1 MRATAATA
9 SMTLRPANFPAVF
22 WRPRPAGISARPA
35 AIATVAAVA
44 AALLLAGCAAPPPS
58 PSPSETV
65 TTTDAAGGY
74 YGGDRPPARLPVDPA
89 TVADAV
95 PRAEPLSAL
104 GNRPYTALGKRY
116 QPLPSAA
123 GYVARGTASWYG
135 QKFHGRR
142 TSSGE
147 IYDMFAMTA
156 AHPVLPLPSFV
167 RVTRLDNGQSVVVR
181 VNDRGPFLHGRIIDL
196 SYIAA
201 HKLGIAARGTGR
213 VEVRA
218 LTPAAGGAVSGGGAI
233 SGGAAVAAADAAA
246 PARKFLLQV
255 GAYSDSANARRMRE
269 RLESA
274 GYPVAVRAGAAGA
287 RPLYR
292 VRVGPFPN
300 PAAARATRQALE
312 TLLQSPV
319 ALVSE

>member
-1 MRATAATA
+1 MTVNSAGFFGAKFSPRAAA
-9 SMTLRPANFPAVF
+9 
-22 WRPRPAGISARPA
+22 PA
-35 AIATVAAVA
+35 ALTVAA
-44 AALLLAGCAAPPPS
+44 LLIAGCAAPPS
-58 PSPSETV
+58 PSPKTA
-65 TTTDAAGGY
+65 TDATTDGY
-74 YGGDRPPARLPVDPA
+74 YGGDRPPAHLPVDPA
-89 TVADAV
+89 TVADAA
-95 PRAEPLSAL
+95 PRWEPLSAT

-116 QPLPSAA
+116 QPLGSAA

-167 RVTRLDNGQSVVVR
+167 RVTRLDTGQSVVVR

-201 HKLGIAARGTGR
+201 HKLGIAAHGTGR

-218 LTPAAGGAVSGGGAI
+218 LTPAAGDATAAGAS
-233 SGGAAVAAADAAA
+233 AAAAA
-246 PARKFLLQV
+246 PARKFHLQV
-255 GAYSDSANARRMRE
+255 GAYADSANARRMRE
-269 RLESA
+269 KLAAA
-274 GYPVAVRAGAAGA
+274 GYPVAVRPGAPA

-292 VRVGPFPN
+292 VRVGPFSN
-300 PAAARATRQALE
+300 PAAARATRQELE
-312 TLLQSPV
+312 ALLQFPV